1 MKLHDLVLSNLGY
14 MSDTKLEIYDYE
26 VPRMIAF
33 GTPAKLIEDG
43 YGNYLVKFFNGMR
56 IYVLT

>member
-1 MKLHDLVLSNLGY
+1 MKLHDLVLSNLEY

-33 GTPAKLIEDG
+33 GTSAKLIEDG
-43 YGNYLVKFFNGMR
+43 YGNHPVKFFNGTR

>member
-1 MKLHDLVLSNLGY
+1 MKLHDLVFSNLEY

-33 GTPAKLIEDG
+33 GTSAKLIEDG
-43 YGNYLVKFFNGMR
+43 YGNYSVKFFNGTR